1 MVPVL
6 LVGVLADQATKFW
19 ATVQAIEPRFLIP
32 GYVIAYSVPNAG
44 ATLGV
49 GNDRTWTS
57 MVVAFAGIV
66 CAAWLTRLVLRD
78 WQRWGWSDCLAG
90 ALLFAGVFGNT
101 FDRLA
106 LGFVRDFLV
115 TVVIPNCVFN
125 VADLLVA
132 IGCASLFISRCFR
145 FRRCQPELGFPGA
158 AAPC

>member
-6 LVGVLADQATKFW
+6 LMGVLADQATKFW
-19 ATVQAIEPRFLIP
+19 ATVQAVEPHFLVP

-44 ATLGV
+44 ATFGV
-49 GNDRTWTS
+49 GNDRAWTS
-57 MVVAFAGIV
+57 MAAALAGIG

-78 WQRWGWSDCLAG
+78 WQRWGCSDCLAG
-90 ALLFAGVFGNT
+90 ALLLAGVLGNT
-101 FDRLA
+101 LDRLA

-115 TVVIPNCVFN
+115 AVAMPSLAFN

-132 IGCASLFISRCFR
+132 IGCASLVITRICSDRAS
-145 FRRCQPELGFPGA
+145 QPNLELPGA